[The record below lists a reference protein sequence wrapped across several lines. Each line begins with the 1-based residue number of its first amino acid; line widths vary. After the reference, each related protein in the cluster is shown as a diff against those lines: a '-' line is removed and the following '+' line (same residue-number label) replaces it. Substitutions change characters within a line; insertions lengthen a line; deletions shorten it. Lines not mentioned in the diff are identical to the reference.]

1 MYRTQSDYRSW
12 LWELGHGA
20 YIPAK
25 AWLAQEGTRRE
36 QSDAVAVGRYM
47 AGCTAYSQIRRGGL
61 DCTCR
66 KFGEDTG
73 VCAG

>member
-25 AWLAQEGTRRE
+25 AWLAQDGTRRE
-36 QSDAVAVGRYM
+36 QSDAVAVGGYR
-47 AGCTAYSQIRRGGL
+47 AG
-61 DCTCR
+61 
-66 KFGEDTG
+66 
-73 VCAG
+73 